1 MNEARQEKFPAGLRH
16 FFTMSR
22 PFRPTGHHSLFHRP
36 VECGASKGVVKCYFE
51 YFTLLLCCAP

>member
-1 MNEARQEKFPAGLRH
+1 MNEARQEKFPAGLCR

-36 VECGASKGVVKCYFE
+36 VECGASKGYFE